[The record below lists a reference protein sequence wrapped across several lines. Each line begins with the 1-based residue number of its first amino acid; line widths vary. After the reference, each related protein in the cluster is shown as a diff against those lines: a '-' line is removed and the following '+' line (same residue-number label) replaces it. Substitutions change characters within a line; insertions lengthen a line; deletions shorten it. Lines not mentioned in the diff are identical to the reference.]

1 MPRKQKPTRDK
12 PASYATDFS
21 LSCIETHTSA
31 STDPHRTNR
40 IISNAYKRCM
50 PPNLSESLL
59 PESGPRKL
67 EKEKSRSL
75 ESCASSIDPECSC
88 DEASYGDAV
97 FSCFIVAPHV
107 VSVWRGTWGIME
119 LKPTLFPFA
128 QIYLLG
134 IVIHISFAIVRTRL
148 LARSAGAWS
157 KPEGGAISWVRERI
171 ITRVYAYIFI
181 LSNIMHWRG
190 GWGLLDMVV
199 DKILPD
205 VDDPHRPVLI
215 GGITLF
221 FYIAITVLRS
231 SRNLLASPYFL
242 VTDGKEPTYIFTTRF
257 QISSAGRVIMQL
269 LVVIC
274 RRGVP
279 VGVSQARSATHC
291 TDMRGSTAGLADT
304 LASGS
309 RAHAALLECADALFA
324 SLVVAPAV
332 VTYWKSTWT
341 LMDLYVLPDDPVGSA
356 AACAAFGL
364 CCDLLFSVFQTQL
377 SKYLRPERGRLT
389 YYIVSRLCTGV
400 AGVACVVVLV
410 CGWVV
415 VFGCVVFLGFT
426 LLSTTAAATLS
437 LAALRALRNICAA
450 PFAVA
455 VDSPQDYFD
464 VPTMFR
470 TNSRETMLYI
480 LDCIFSVTVV
490 GSLVVFVWR
499 GSWALL
505 DIFLF
510 PDDKTKSCWTSLIVG
525 YAVVIVTFALQ
536 APVRWSAARLHG
548 APRLL
553 LADVYHFISFI
564 ATVNV
569 WRGVWGLLDIYF
581 FPESPKLS
589 NWSSHII
596 SLTLLILLN
605 CSNSVI
611 VRGVYIDA
619 EEPAGECVVFP
630 CHYLRLFFHKER
642 TKKRHRRALQA
653 AAAAGRKPEDASV
666 PLQIP
671 EEKV

>member
-1 MPRKQKPTRDK
+1 
-12 PASYATDFS
+12 
-21 LSCIETHTSA
+21 
-31 STDPHRTNR
+31 
-40 IISNAYKRCM
+40 
-50 PPNLSESLL
+50 
-59 PESGPRKL
+59 
-67 EKEKSRSL
+67 
-75 ESCASSIDPECSC
+75 
-88 DEASYGDAV
+88 
-97 FSCFIVAPHV
+97 
-107 VSVWRGTWGIME
+107 
-119 LKPTLFPFA
+119 
-128 QIYLLG
+128 
-134 IVIHISFAIVRTRL
+134 
-148 LARSAGAWS
+148 
-157 KPEGGAISWVRERI
+157 
-171 ITRVYAYIFI
+171 
-181 LSNIMHWRG
+181 
-190 GWGLLDMVV
+190 
-199 DKILPD
+199 
-205 VDDPHRPVLI
+205 
-215 GGITLF
+215 
-221 FYIAITVLRS
+221 
-231 SRNLLASPYFL
+231 
-242 VTDGKEPTYIFTTRF
+242 
-257 QISSAGRVIMQL
+257 MQL
-269 LVVIC
+269 QVVIC
-274 RRGVP
+274 RRVRAG
-279 VGVSQARSATHC
+279 GSHSGALRHSA
-291 TDMRGSTAGLADT
+291 DMRGSTAGLADT

-309 RAHAALLECADALFA
+309 RAHAALLACADALFA

-341 LMDLYVLPDDPVGSA
+341 LMDLYVLPEEPVGSA

-377 SKYLRPERGRLT
+377 SKRLRPERGRLT
-389 YYIVSRLCTGV
+389 YYVVSRLCTGV
-400 AGVACVVVLV
+400 AGVACVGAWRGVWNLLNE
-410 CGWVV
+410 CTGSSAR
-415 VFGCVVFLGFT
+415 T
-426 LLSTTAAATLS
+426 LISTTAAAALS

-450 PFAVA
+450 PFAIA

-505 DIFLF
+505 DIFLY
-510 PDDKTKSCWTSLIVG
+510 PDDKSKSCWTSLIVG

-553 LADVYHFISFI
+553 LADVYHLVSFV

-581 FPESPKLS
+581 FPETPKLS
-589 NWSSHII
+589 NWCSHIV

-653 AAAAGRKPEDASV
+653 AAAAAAGRKPEDASL
-666 PLQIP
+666 PLQMP